1 MPQAKSESVVL
12 TFCVPSI
19 QMVYVVPEA
28 LILTLTVPAG
38 VYVSDATLV
47 SRPSRHLMS
56 LTEPLL
62 RISAA
67 IQLSGSR

>member
-1 MPQAKSESVVL
+1 MSPSVVL
-12 TFCVPSI
+12 IFCVPSTQI
-19 QMVYVVPEA
+19 VYVAPAA
-28 LILTLTVPAG
+28 LIRTVTVPAG

-67 IQLSGSR
+67 IQLSGSM